1 MKGEVFME
9 QNRFKSKVMWASVIA
24 QVLSILVALGVI
36 DTGMSKIIDTIC
48 VGVLQM
54 LVAFGILNN
63 PTSATTL

>member
-1 MKGEVFME
+1 ME
-9 QNRFKSKVMWASVIA
+9 QNRFKSKVMWAAVIA

-63 PTSATTL
+63 PTDPEKL